1 MSDSTIKTNYSALYT
16 LVIVFFF
23 WGFIAASN
31 GVFIPFCKHHFSLD
45 QFQSQLI
52 DFAFYTAYYIGAL
65 ILFIISTLR
74 KSDIVGKWGYKK
86 SIVYGLLFSTVGAAA
101 MIVGVK
107 TDVYVGLLIGLF
119 TVALGYSLQQT
130 AANPFAIALGDP
142 KTGSDRINLG
152 GSINSFG
159 TTIGPLILSFALFG
173 AVGEITDDQINNLNL
188 DNVVVLYS
196 VVGILFLIAASIF
209 HFSKKVPDCIQE
221 SEVETSNK
229 SLRMFLIITVLLL
242 VCMIPVFNSYKSEGL
257 VLLNFGDIEM
267 NRMYCLIG
275 AFVTVIGALAFAHIK
290 AKKDSN
296 GWGALQY
303 PQLALGLI
311 ALFFYV
317 GVEVSIGSNLG
328 ELLNEDAFGGYS
340 AAQIAPFVSMYWGS
354 LMIGRWCGAV
364 LVFNLKKITKIIAL
378 VAAPVLAFLLVIGV
392 NTIAGH
398 DMSMLYYYVIC
409 VLAQVVAFI
418 LCKEKPALTLLVFA
432 VLAMVAMTIG
442 VCTTGMV
449 AVYAFL
455 SGGLFCSIMWSN
467 IYTLSTLG
475 LGKYTSQGSSFLVMM
490 ILGGG
495 IIPPIQGKL
504 ADIIGIHYSYIVPI
518 IGYAYIAFFAF
529 AAKRILTKQ
538 QIQIE

>member
-275 AFVTVIGALAFAHIK
+275 AFVTVIGALAFSHIK

-328 ELLNEDAFGGYS
+328 GLLNEDAFGGYS

-442 VCTTGMV
+442 LCTTGMV

-538 QIQIE
+538 QIQID